1 MQTNRRTILAL
12 LGSTALAT
20 YVVPSFTHF
29 TAPAEAQAPAK
40 LAGKTI
46 EIKIGHQSM
55 CTDTY
60 SAGLVIKELK
70 LLEKHLPKTGRYA
83 GVKYDIGWSDYSS
96 GGPITNQMLAN
107 KLHFGVMGD
116 YPLIVNGA
124 KFQETKSLRSL
135 YVAGT
140 GYNLKGSGNSIVVP
154 VKSDLYSIED
164 LKGKAVSTPVG
175 SAAWGML
182 LKAMQDAN
190 MPTGT
195 YELKNQAPAVGAAN
209 IATGRIDAHADF
221 CPWTEIMEFRGTGRK
236 IYDGSETGIPYL
248 HGVVVRDDF
257 AKDYPEVVVAY
268 IKAVYEAGIWI
279 NEDPL
284 RAVELMEKWSG
295 VEKEVLYIYF
305 SKGGHLTLDP
315 TIKSAWVDAL
325 KFDHGVLQKEQAIPP
340 LDFRAWIT
348 DSFVRTAYKELKL
361 DYDAEAKKVV
371 DPVKAN
377 AGLPNEIWHARDGIK
392 AYPTMAAFLKAVAS
406 ANAEGAKLN
415 ATYVY
420 DAETG
425 LKLFGKTAFYV
436 KGADGAFSTFMRKR
450 EAEAHAKKAGGGLVT
465 YEEAWGAFSA

>member
-1 MQTNRRTILAL
+1 MTRSKAIIVAAISL
-12 LGSTALAT
+12 ALAT
-20 YVVPSFTHF
+20 PLH
-29 TAPAEAQAPAK
+29 A
-40 LAGKTI
+40 KTI
-46 EIKIGHQSM
+46 EINIGHQSM

-60 SAGLVIKELK
+60 TAGIVVKELK
-70 LLEKHLPKTGRYA
+70 LLEKHLPKTGKYKD
-83 GVKYDIGWSDYSS
+83 VKFAVSWSDYSS

-107 KLHFGVMGD
+107 KLNFGVMGD

-124 KFQETKSLRSL
+124 KFQETQSLRTL

-154 VKSDLYSIED
+154 VKSDIYSIED

-190 MPTGT
+190 IPANA
-195 YELKNQAPAVGAAN
+195 YQLKNQAPAVGAAN
-209 IATGRIDAHADF
+209 IATNKIDAHADF

-248 HGVVVRDDF
+248 HGVVVRKDF
-257 AKDYPEVVVAY
+257 AEEYPEIVVAF
-268 IKAVYEAGIWI
+268 IKAIYEAGVWI
-279 NEDPL
+279 KEDPM
-284 RAVELMEKWSG
+284 RAVEFMEKWSG

-315 TIKSAWVDAL
+315 TIKPQWVEAL
-325 KFDHGVLQKEQAIPP
+325 KFDHQVLQKEQAVPP
-340 LDFRAWIT
+340 LNFEAWIT
-348 DSFVRTAYKELKL
+348 ETYVKAAYKELKL
-361 DYDAEAKKVV
+361 DYEAEKAKIV

-377 AGLPNEIWHARDGIK
+377 AGRPLEIWHAREGIK
-392 AYPTMAAFLKAVAS
+392 SFPTMAEFLKAVAKY
-406 ANAEGAKLN
+406 NAEGSKLN

-436 KGADGAFSTFMRKR
+436 KAADGTFTSFLRKR
-450 EAEAHAKKAGGGLVT
+450 EAEAHAKKVGGAVVT
-465 YEEAWGAFSA
+465 FEDAWGSFSS